1 MQSRQSRKTVEWYSV
16 WKIKAK
22 QFMMKKIKHVAL
34 LTALF
39 GLLLSSCTT
48 ATRSQKGAV
57 IGAAG
62 GGAIGAVIGKATGNT
77 AMGAI
82 IGATVGGVAGA
93 VIGKKMDQQAEE
105 MQKVL
110 GDAEVRREGEGIVI
124 NFKEKVLFS
133 FNSADLGNNAAGN
146 LDKLVNVLNKYP
158 DTNIEVIGH
167 TDSKGTD
174 DYNQRLSERRANAVI
189 SYLRTHNITTTR
201 LAARGMGESDPVASN
216 DTEEGRSQNRRVE
229 FVITA
234 NEKMKEEA
242 KREASK
248 R

>member
-1 MQSRQSRKTVEWYSV
+1 MKT
-16 WKIKAK
+16 
-22 QFMMKKIKHVAL
+22 FKHVTL

-39 GLLLSSCTT
+39 ALLMAGCKT
-48 ATRSQKGAV
+48 ASRSQKGAV

-62 GGAIGAVIGKATGNT
+62 GGAIGAVIGKASGNT

-93 VIGKKMDQQAEE
+93 VIGRKMDKQAEE
-105 MQKVL
+105 MKEVL

-124 NFKEKVLFS
+124 NFKEKVLFA
-133 FNSADLGNNAAGN
+133 FNSDDLGSNAQGN
-146 LDKLVNVLNKYP
+146 LDKLVTILNKYP
-158 DTNIEVIGH
+158 DTDIQVIGH

-174 DYNQRLSERRANAVI
+174 KYNQGLSQRRANSVL
-189 SYLRTHNITTTR
+189 SYLRSHNINTNR
-201 LAARGMGESDPVASN
+201 LAAKGMGESDPVASN
-216 DTEEGRSQNRRVE
+216 DTEDGRAQNRRVE

-234 NEKMKEEA
+234 NEKMKAEA
-242 KREASK
+242 KREAGQ